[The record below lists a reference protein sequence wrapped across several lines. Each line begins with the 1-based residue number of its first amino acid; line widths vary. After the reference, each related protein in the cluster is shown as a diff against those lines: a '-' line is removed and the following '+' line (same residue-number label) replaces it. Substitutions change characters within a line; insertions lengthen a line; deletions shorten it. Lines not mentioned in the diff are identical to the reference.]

1 MKRWHC
7 VAILLVTGAMLVTLV
22 LLRAEQ
28 AESSYTPEVRAAAE
42 ALEAVETVEAAEP
55 QTVEYKLYYTAADAE
70 MIAKTVWGEAR
81 GCTPEEQAKVVWC
94 ILNRVDDPRFPDT
107 IQGVITQ
114 PHQFHG
120 YDPTY
125 PVTDELLAITYNV
138 LCRWNIERQGVAV
151 VRELPS
157 SFLWFT
163 GDGEM
168 NYFRE
173 VY

>member
-1 MKRWHC
+1 M
-7 VAILLVTGAMLVTLV
+7 TLV

-42 ALEAVETVEAAEP
+42 ALEAVEAVEAAEP
-55 QTVEYKLYYTAADAE
+55 QTMEYKLYYTAADAE

-81 GCTPEEQAKVVWC
+81 GCTPEGQAKVVWC